1 MTGAWFEFVESGL
14 MDKSNWTM
22 AYFFGLAFG
31 SLIGALPFGFY
42 LRRAFVTA
50 SPIKRRNILVFL
62 TSSLLSGLVILTSP
76 WSFSGILLDAAVLS
90 MAVISYFG
98 LVFLLSLLPPQRWTW
113 VLTLIGTL
121 PLAIAVLPLSLA
133 LVFIVGDEIPHS
145 EGLLTRN
152 YSYRI
157 NWFGNATT
165 TYNGADFKLLYH
177 PWPLSFLEKQVFVK
191 RFVDGDC
198 TVDKLEA
205 HPAPGGKQILIDCP
219 GAAQTVFSAE

>member
-1 MTGAWFEFVESGL
+1 

-22 AYFFGLAFG
+22 AYFFALAFG
-31 SLIGALPFGFY
+31 SLIGALPFAFY

-50 SPIKRRNILVFL
+50 SAIKRRNILVFL
-62 TSSLLSGLVILTSP
+62 ISALLSGLVILKSP
-76 WSFSGILLDAAVLS
+76 WSFSGILVDAAVLS
-90 MAVISYFG
+90 LAVISYFG
-98 LVFLLSLLPPQRWTW
+98 LVFLLSLLPPRRWTW

-121 PLAIAVLPLSLA
+121 PIAIALLPLSLG

-165 TYNGADFKLLYH
+165 SQNGADFKLLYH
-177 PWPLSFLEKQVFVK
+177 PWPLSFLEKQVLVK
-191 RFVDGDC
+191 RFSDSDC

-205 HPAPGGKQILIDCP
+205 HPAPGGKHIIIDCP
-219 GAAQTVFSAE
+219 GAVQTVFTTE